1 MRIKNYTE
9 AFLGLCVVGVVMMLL
24 VPLTPGLL
32 DLLLSISIVMAIL
45 TLLLT
50 LYTEDA
56 LSFSSFP
63 SLLLFVT
70 VFRLALNIA
79 STRMILAD
87 GHAGRIIQTFGAFVT
102 EGNQVVGIV
111 IFTLVT
117 IVNFV
122 VITKGSGRVAEVAA
136 RFTLDALPGKQS
148 AIDSDLNSGLI
159 NEQEA
164 RARREK
170 VAAEADFY
178 GAMDGASKFV
188 RGDAIAGIIITLVN
202 IIGGFTIGMLMKG
215 LSATESATTYTVL
228 TIGDGLV
235 TQIPALLVSVGAGIL
250 ITRASAKQNLSKTLQ
265 TQLFN
270 HPQALMLTAGILAL
284 LGLIP
289 GMPLRVMLPLSLVLG
304 IYAYKLPKKGPSSA
318 APELPS
324 PLKKEDE
331 FNKLLQIESFEIEL
345 GLGLLLLV
353 DARQGG
359 DLLERINKLRKQVA
373 AELGL
378 VIPPVQIRDSAALG
392 SDLYIIK
399 IRGIEV
405 AKGAIFI
412 SSSQGSTERGK
423 SGSKRSGLNE
433 EGMAKAMRDEEDR
446 SGEAAAGRTPDEFM
460 KVAPKGAIHLTQK
473 ATIADALS
481 LLTNHLNK
489 IVHSHAHE
497 LLNRQEVQRLLEQA
511 KPQANALIEELIPK
525 KLSMGHLLKIL
536 QNLLQEGISIRDLP
550 TILETLADYSDGG
563 QDLEVL
569 TEHVRSALSRNISK
583 QYAGVDQRLH
593 AITFDPRVEQLLN
606 ESIEKNKYGTRLVLR
621 SSMQEKIFREIHL
634 GAERAAERGVQP
646 VLLTVPSIRPCLK
659 RLIDRS
665 FPHLP
670 VLSINEVVSEVE
682 IEPLHAIP
690 NDVLMG

>member
-32 DLLLSISIVMAIL
+32 DLLLSVSIVMAIL

-56 LSFSSFP
+56 LSFSAFP

-102 EGNQVVGIV
+102 EGNEIVGIV

-148 AIDSDLNSGLI
+148 AIDSDLSSGLI

-188 RGDAIAGIIITLVN
+188 RGDAIAGIIIILVN
-202 IIGGFTIGMLMKG
+202 IIGGFTIGMLMQG
-215 LSATESATTYTVL
+215 LSAAESATTYTLL

-250 ITRASAKQNLSKTLQ
+250 VTRASAKQNLSKTLQ
-265 TQLFN
+265 VQLFN

-304 IYAYKLPKKGPSSA
+304 IYAYKLPQKGSSSSA
-318 APELPS
+318 TSTTEPRTS
-324 PLKKEDE
+324 PAKKEDE
-331 FNKLLQIESFEIEL
+331 FNRLLQIESFEIEL
-345 GLGLLLLV
+345 GCGLLSLV
-353 DARQGG
+353 DTTQGG

-373 AELGL
+373 MDLGL
-378 VIPPVQIRDSAALG
+378 VIPPVQIRDNAALAPN
-392 SDLYIIK
+392 LYLIK
-399 IRGIEV
+399 IRGVEV
-405 AKGAIFI
+405 AKGTVFRPD
-412 SSSQGSTERGK
+412 QD
-423 SGSKRSGLNE
+423 GLVTLE
-433 EGMAKAMRDEEDR
+433 
-446 SGEAAAGRTPDEFM
+446 
-460 KVAPKGAIHLTQK
+460 
-473 ATIADALS
+473 
-481 LLTNHLNK
+481 NHLRG
-489 IVHSHAHE
+489 IIQSHAHE
-497 LLNRQEVQRLLEQA
+497 LLNRQEVQRLLEQL
-511 KPQANALIEELIPK
+511 KPQASALIEELIPK
-525 KLSMGHLLKIL
+525 RLSLGHLLKIL
-536 QNLLQEGISIRDLP
+536 QNLLQERVSIRDLP
-550 TILETLADYSDGG
+550 TILETLADYSGAT

-569 TEHVRSALSRNISK
+569 TEHVRGALSRNISK
-583 QYAGVDQRLH
+583 QYAGINQRLH
-593 AITFDPRVEQLLN
+593 AITFDHRVEQLLN
-606 ESIEKNKYGTRLVLR
+606 ESIEKNQYGTRLVLR
-621 SSMQEKIFREIHL
+621 PAMQEKLFREILL
-634 GAERAAERGVQP
+634 GAERATEKGVQP
-646 VLLTVPSIRPCLK
+646 VLLTVPSVRPCLK
-659 RLIDRS
+659 KLLDRS
-665 FPHLP
+665 FPQLP
-670 VLSINEVVSEVE
+670 VLSLSEVVSEVE
-682 IEPLHAIP
+682 IEPIHAIP
-690 NDVLMG
+690 TDILMG